1 MPGTLLCT
9 LGTLAGSLGTLV
21 CGTGTLPRTPTHP
34 PGDGD
39 PPPGDSGTTLEDPG
53 TALGDTVTSSG
64 PCPGPPRLRHAPRN
78 PGTLLGT
85 VTSPLG
91 TLSPHGWGG
100 AAGDAVR
107 HPPPPRCRTRGH
119 PGTPRPSLL
128 TPGHVT
134 ATSRCHRRHPRPRP
148 PRRPAR
154 RPLRGVPASPCRP
167 PARPPA
173 PLTRTEPPGS
183 VPCRPVAVPRL
194 SPRRVMAG
202 NEPHYSC
209 LGND

>member
-1 MPGTLLCT
+1 MALARCRARRHTPLGTVTHPLVTLARPSRT
-9 LGTLAGSLGTLV
+9 LARLLGTLSHLRDPAPA
-21 CGTGTLPRTPTHP
+21 PRAPVMP
-34 PGDGD
+34 
-39 PPPGDSGTTLEDPG
+39 
-53 TALGDTVTSSG
+53 
-64 PCPGPPRLRHAPRN
+64 PRN